1 MQKRDLVEHVRHE
14 AGLTRK
20 EAKSAVDAV
29 LSGITQALTDGDS
42 VVLTGFG
49 SLSARHRAAYTARHP
64 RTGEPVAVPA
74 RKHVVFKAGKL
85 LNESVNV

>member
-1 MQKRDLVEHVRHE
+1 MQKRDLVEHVRQE

-20 EAKSAVDAV
+20 DAKSAVDAV
-29 LSGITQALTDGDS
+29 LSGITQALTEGDS

-49 SLSARHRAAYTARHP
+49 SLNARDRAPYTARHP
-64 RTGEPVAVPA
+64 RTGEPVHVPS

-85 LNESVNV
+85 LNESVNG